1 MLKYTAQPEKRDVV
15 MKNGNEGRDVLG
27 DSQKRYRCPWA
38 EKGKYRPRYEPIRL
52 HDSLPGPLRK
62 KNKASTSHGQVHSLA
77 FLLLSSDLM
86 LLQTIS
92 YRCHLQFFV
101 FLVFFFKYLLQD
113 NEVVLGRF
121 KDAINRR

>member
-38 EKGKYRPRYEPIRL
+38 EKGKYGSRYEPIRL

-62 KNKASTSHGQVHSLA
+62 KNKS
-77 FLLLSSDLM
+77 
-86 LLQTIS
+86 
-92 YRCHLQFFV
+92 
-101 FLVFFFKYLLQD
+101 KYQPWSGTFSCIPATLIRLD
-113 NEVVLGRF
+113 VVTNY
-121 KDAINRR
+121 II

>member
-15 MKNGNEGRDVLG
+15 MKNGNEVRDVLG

-62 KNKASTSHGQVHSLA
+62 KIKQVPAMVRYILLHSCYSHP
-77 FLLLSSDLM
+77 
-86 LLQTIS
+86 T
-92 YRCHLQFFV
+92 
-101 FLVFFFKYLLQD
+101 
-113 NEVVLGRF
+113 
-121 KDAINRR
+121 

>member
-38 EKGKYRPRYEPIRL
+38 EKGKYGPRYKPIRL

-62 KNKASTSHGQVHSLA
+62 KK
-77 FLLLSSDLM
+77 
-86 LLQTIS
+86 
-92 YRCHLQFFV
+92 
-101 FLVFFFKYLLQD
+101 
-113 NEVVLGRF
+113 
-121 KDAINRR
+121 